1 METRLREWTHWAAG
15 YGLPRTTLRLLAWR
29 DDPLARL
36 LIDTNQGD
44 NIYPLIEQVRERGPM
59 SRVVRRAGW
68 VSADA
73 QIVREVLRDSR
84 FRTTKQQDRSPFRLV
99 RWVLAKTNPGVPSG
113 LEPPSMLV
121 TDPPE
126 HTRLRRVVSRA
137 FTPRAL
143 DGLRVRIHDIA
154 DELLR
159 GLEGSTE
166 CDLITEYT
174 SQIPIAVIAEM
185 LAIPRD
191 ETRELHA
198 IGESTT
204 RLIATTAASWPDFR
218 EAMKALREFDPYI
231 AAHIQRLRQDDAAN
245 SILSNVIHDGDLTD
259 VETRMLAGLLLGAG
273 FITTTHVFGKAV
285 VALLR
290 YPDQLAALRADPE
303 RWPNAIEEI
312 LRYDT
317 TGQMAARVAT
327 EHIDI
332 HGYPVRPGET
342 VFLLLGGANRDPAVF
357 EHPDIFDTTRTN
369 AREHLSFG
377 SGVHACLGAA
387 LARMELHIG
396 LQSLFEHFPRLI
408 LAGEPT
414 FNDSILLHGLKHLP
428 VLLRSANTT
437 VPQS

>member
-1 METRLREWTHWAAG
+1 MEVPVRDWSHWAAG
-15 YGLPRTTLRLLAWR
+15 YGLPRALLTLMARR
-29 DDPLARL
+29 GDPLAQL
-36 LIDTNQGD
+36 LIDTNRGND
-44 NIYPLIEQVRERGPM
+44 IYPLIEQIRARGRMSLVER
-59 SRVVRRAGW
+59 VGW

-73 QIVREVLRDSR
+73 QIVREVLRDGR
-84 FRTTKQQDRSPFRLV
+84 FRTSKPRDRSPFRIV
-99 RWVLAKTNPGVPSG
+99 HWILAKTDPDVLNGV
-113 LEPPSMLV
+113 EPPSMLV

-126 HTRLRRVVSRA
+126 HTRLRRLVSRA

-143 DGLRVRIHDIA
+143 DGLRTRIHEIA

-159 GLEGSTE
+159 GLEGSAE

-185 LAIPRD
+185 LAIPHD
-191 ETRELHA
+191 ETRDLHV
-198 IGESTT
+198 IGESTS
-204 RLIATTAASWPDFR
+204 RLLATTAASWHDFR
-218 EAMKALREFDPYI
+218 EAMKALREFEQYL
-231 AAHIQRLRQDDAAN
+231 AAHIERLSRDDAAN
-245 SILSNVIHDGDLTD
+245 SILSDVIHDGDLTD
-259 VETRMLAGLLLGAG
+259 VETKMLAALVLGAG

-285 VALLR
+285 VALVR
-290 YPDQLAALRADPE
+290 HPDQLAELCANPE
-303 RWPNAIEEI
+303 GWPNAIEEI

-317 TGQMAARVAT
+317 TVQMSARVAV
-327 EHIDI
+327 EHVDI
-332 HGYPVRPGET
+332 QGYPVRAGEAIL
-342 VFLLLGGANRDPAVF
+342 LLLGGANRDPAVF

-396 LQSLFEHFPRLI
+396 LQSLFEHFPQLT

-428 VLLRSANTT
+428 VSLRAANAI
-437 VPQS
+437 VP